1 MNGTTSVVRVYLDT
15 NIIIA
20 MFEGSGELSRQLIN
34 LVGGVGPR
42 ETRFF
47 FTSELSL
54 AETLAQPYRTGNE
67 ELITRYD
74 NFLQTNGMIEV
85 GPLDRDVLYYA
96 AVIRGA
102 HPGLR
107 LPDAIHLS
115 AAIGAQCSHFL
126 TANMDFKGTYSITH
140 TRYGLTRGPVQ
151 VSVLRPE
158 AATLN
163 ELTRLSHDDR

>member
-1 MNGTTSVVRVYLDT
+1 MRVYLDT

-20 MFEGSGELSRQLIN
+20 LFEGKPEFRNPLVQLIA
-34 LVGGVGPR
+34 GAEPR
-42 ETRFF
+42 DTQFF
-47 FTSELSL
+47 YTSELTL
-54 AETLAQPYRTGNE
+54 AETLAQPYRTGND
-67 ELITRYD
+67 TMVTQYD

-85 GPLDRDVLYYA
+85 GPIDRQVLYYA

-102 HPGLR
+102 YSSLK

-126 TANMDFKGTYSITH
+126 TADTDFKGTYSITH
-140 TRYGLTRGPVQ
+140 TRHGMTQGPVE

-158 AATLN
+158 AATLS
-163 ELTRLSHDDR
+163 ELTKLSRS